1 MQRAA
6 AFVLLLAAAARAE
19 EAAGPIPGYALDTTV
34 SAGYRLVD
42 IDGSKA
48 KYREDYNLR
57 SGGRLFTFE
66 TGGHAR
72 APETTRLDRFHLE
85 IDTPGDEPVSHF
97 RLSAADRS
105 LFDLRASFTRS
116 KYQYAVPQLFE
127 APVAGDARLDDLHD
141 FDLMRTN
148 GAVDLT
154 VRPPG
159 LPTFLL
165 GYRLYDRHGDA
176 TWTPRIPNGDTFV
189 VPAPIDS
196 TTHVGRLGTEFNA
209 LATDFFLQQ
218 EYRRIDRERD
228 LRSEAG
234 IDAGLDPTDL
244 STLTFYRRDQTEHLD
259 IPATTMRVRRPLGE
273 AAELTGAYLYSHAD
287 LDFDVTRQR
296 QGTDDTG
303 APSPFG
309 ARGGG
314 DAALDTHVA
323 DAGASVRVA
332 ERVQLSAS
340 YRFDE
345 RTQNGSLDE
354 TSSFGRL
361 VAATGDH
368 VRVHSVT
375 GDVQAEPRDDLTLEA
390 GMRWAHR
397 DAAFATSDQD
407 IATDAVGALAG
418 ARYRPWSFL
427 DLHARYENVQLDDP
441 FTVPGDAGGAPPIPE
456 REIALT
462 FTNRA
467 TAGTRIEPWPW
478 LALSYEFVADSRE
491 NATFAA
497 RSQTFANSG
506 AITLTP
512 LRDLVLFTSYTRR
525 DLDNEANILLAPLY
539 ERTLSLQD
547 GTEDVLVATLRYD
560 FALLGQRWSTG
571 GDLAWVKADTI
582 LRPRLEPGLA
592 GRKFFDL
599 TRVDGGVFLTLH
611 HRLVEP
617 SVEFRRIDYDERVLP
632 QNDYRATMLV
642 FKLTRRW
649 SF

>member
-6 AFVLLLAAAARAE
+6 AFLLLLAAAARAE

-97 RLSAADRS
+97 RLSAADRT
-105 LFDLRASFTRS
+105 LYDLRASFTRS

-127 APVAGDARLDDLHD
+127 APVAGDVRLDDLHD
-141 FDLMRTN
+141 FDLMRTD
-148 GAVDLT
+148 GVVDLT
-154 VRPPG
+154 VRAEH
-159 LPTFLL
+159 LPTLL
-165 GYRLYDRHGDA
+165 FGYRLYDRHGDVS
-176 TWTPRIPNGDTFV
+176 WTPRIPNGDSFV

-209 LATDFFLQQ
+209 LSTDFFLQQ

-228 LRSEAG
+228 LRSDPG
-234 IDAGLDPTDL
+234 VDPGVDPTDL
-244 STLTFYRRDQTEHLD
+244 STLTLYRRDENEHLD
-259 IPATTMRVRRPLGE
+259 IPATTVRVRRPLGE
-273 AAELTGAYLYSHAD
+273 TAELNGAYLYSHAD
-287 LDFDVTRQR
+287 LDFDVFRQR
-296 QGTDDTG
+296 RGTDDTG
-303 APSPFG
+303 APSPLT

-314 DAALDTHVA
+314 DATLDTQVA

-332 ERVQLSAS
+332 ERVELSAS

-354 TSSFGRL
+354 TSTFGRL
-361 VAATGDH
+361 VALTGDH

-375 GDVQAEPRDDLTLEA
+375 SEVQAEPRDDLSLQA
-390 GMRWAHR
+390 GVRWAHR
-397 DAAFATSDQD
+397 DAAFTTSAQDITSDA
-407 IATDAVGALAG
+407 IGALAG

-427 DLHARYENVQLDDP
+427 DLHVRYENVQLEDP
-441 FTVPGDAGGAPPIPE
+441 FTVPGDAAGTPPIPE

-462 FTNRA
+462 FTNRG
-467 TAGTRIEPWPW
+467 TAGTRITPWPW

-491 NATFAA
+491 NANFAA

-512 LRDLVLFTSYTRR
+512 LRDLTLFTSYTRR

-547 GTEDVLVATLRYD
+547 GSEDVLVTTLRYD

-599 TRVDGGVFLTLH
+599 TRIDGGVFLSLH

-617 SVEFRRIDYDERVLP
+617 SVEFRRIDYNERVLP